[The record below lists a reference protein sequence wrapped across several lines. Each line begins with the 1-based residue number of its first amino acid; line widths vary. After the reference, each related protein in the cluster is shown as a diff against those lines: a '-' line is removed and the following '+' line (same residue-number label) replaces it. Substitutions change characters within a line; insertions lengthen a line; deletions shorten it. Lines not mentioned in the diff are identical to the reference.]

1 MVNTK
6 TLSTRALSVIDQYL
20 HFRAGNAVCS
30 VPYFNNRTVK
40 ARAALRADN
49 GKGSPKEILD
59 EVQAIAIKSH
69 ASLNALTDQSLKML
83 LVDNNIGIDCSG
95 FAYYVLNA
103 ESEENKKGSLD
114 KHVSFVNCNGILGR
128 IRCSL
133 RPIENCDVA
142 TLADDRNSRTV
153 ALKEIRPGDMIF
165 MMGGPDNNDRDHM
178 LVIHQIEYQNF
189 VPTEIHYSHVMA
201 YPEDGI
207 YGSGVKQGVIQVL
220 KPEAGLLDQKWMDNN
235 ILLRAQ
241 RSKTDIK
248 RLRWL

>member
-1 MVNTK
+1 
-6 TLSTRALSVIDQYL
+6 
-20 HFRAGNAVCS
+20 
-30 VPYFNNRTVK
+30 
-40 ARAALRADN
+40 
-49 GKGSPKEILD
+49 
-59 EVQAIAIKSH
+59 
-69 ASLNALTDQSLKML
+69 
-83 LVDNNIGIDCSG
+83 
-95 FAYYVLNA
+95 
-103 ESEENKKGSLD
+103 
-114 KHVSFVNCNGILGR
+114 
-128 IRCSL
+128 
-133 RPIENCDVA
+133 
-142 TLADDRNSRTV
+142 
-153 ALKEIRPGDMIF
+153 
-165 MMGGPDNNDRDHM
+165 M